1 MKLPVFLP
9 ILLLPTLGLGAE
21 ATLILHHG
29 KIVTADPKFSIAQAV
44 AVQGNRIVAVGSNDN
59 ILRAYKG
66 ESIDLKGKTVLP
78 GLTDAHVHTLGAGE
92 SELRGKLPPLDSYA
106 AVQKFIRDKAAVTP
120 KGQWIIVPRTFPTR
134 LKEMR
139 MPTREVLDVTKDHPV
154 LFDASYVWVLN
165 SKALEMCGI
174 TRNTPNPPRGEIG
187 KRADGEPNGILRN
200 ATTLVK
206 GVDVNGSFTREE
218 KLKALEDQLKRYR
231 DAGLT
236 TVGDRAVTPEDIALY
251 QDLHLRNR
259 LPLRVVMTWRVN
271 AALPTEELVSQIR
284 SANYTTNTGDDW
296 LKFGTFKV
304 TLDGGMTIGTAYQ
317 REPYGEF
324 GKQLYGGDAGRGQ
337 LFIAP
342 DKLLTIFRAAREK
355 GWQLTAHDVGGGAI
369 DNLLDAFEKLPGIKE
384 SRSHSMH
391 ANFQDAESIARTK
404 RLGILVDAQ
413 PAWLEKDGPA
423 LEKVFG
429 YDKMTYFLP
438 LKSLTD
444 AGIVVVSGSD
454 HMIGHDK
461 DTAVNPYNPFRGMW
475 TAVTRRMHDG
485 RVLHPEQRITRE
497 QALRMYTNAPAY
509 LHFAEDVRGSIEKG
523 KFADLVVID
532 RDYLTCPEEQIKEI
546 QPVMVVLDG
555 KVVAKQSKN

>member
-1 MKLPVFLP
+1 MKLLLA
-9 ILLLPTLGLGAE
+9 LLLPLFASGAE

-29 KIVTADPKFSIAQAV
+29 KIVTADSKFSIVEAI
-44 AVQGNRIVAVGSNDN
+44 AVQGNRIIATGPSDAV
-59 ILRAYKG
+59 LRDYRGKG
-66 ESIDLKGKTVLP
+66 TELIDLKGKMVLP
-78 GLTDAHVHTLGAGE
+78 GLTDAHVHALWSGQ
-92 SELRGKLPPLDSYA
+92 SEFRGKLPPLDSYA
-106 AVQKFIRDKAAVTP
+106 AIQSYIRDQAAKTP

-139 MPTREVLDVTKDHPV
+139 MPTREVLDVAPEHPV
-154 LFDASYVWVLN
+154 VFDASYVLVLN
-165 SKALEMCGI
+165 SKGLQVCGI
-174 TRNTPNPPRGEIG
+174 TRGTPNPPGGEIG

-200 ATTLVK
+200 AMAMVK
-206 GVDVNGSFTREE
+206 GVDVNGSFTHDE
-218 KLKALEDQLKRYR
+218 KLKALEDQLHRYR
-231 DAGLT
+231 AAGLT
-236 TVGDRAVTPEDIALY
+236 AIGDRAVTAEDIGLY
-251 QDLHLRNR
+251 NELHIQNR
-259 LPLRVVMTWRVN
+259 LPLRVVLTWRIN
-271 AALPTEELVSQIR
+271 ASRPTDDLVAEIR
-284 SANYTTNTGDDW
+284 NAPYTTNTGDDW

-337 LFIAP
+337 LFIEP
-342 DKLLTIFRAAREK
+342 EKLFVIFRTAREK

-369 DNLLDAFEKLPGIKE
+369 DNLLDAFEKLPGIAA

-391 ANFQDAESIARTK
+391 ANFQNQASIARTK
-404 RLGILVDAQ
+404 KLGILVDAQ

-423 LEKVFG
+423 LAKVFG

-438 LKSLTD
+438 LKSLMD
-444 AGIVVVSGSD
+444 AGVTVAGGSD

-485 RVLHPEQRITRE
+485 QVMHPEQRISRE
-497 QALRMYTNAPAY
+497 QALRMYTTAPAY
-509 LHFAEDVRGSIEKG
+509 LQFSEDVRGSIEKG

-532 RDYLTCPEEQIKEI
+532 RDYLTCPEEQIKDI
-546 QPVMVVLDG
+546 QPVLVVVDG
-555 KVVAKQSKN
+555 KPTTPASK